1 MSVLNPTQWHGEV
14 GETLQYTSSEVAVG
28 CRKSELTLVQS
39 RSVISRLQKA
49 VGSFPAFRIAT
60 GSAAGDTDK
69 QTPSILLS
77 KQTGGSDIGKSIWT
91 NELEL
96 DLVTSKTQILV
107 HSLKDMPTTLPPKC
121 LLGAIPEREDASD
134 AVIMRADSKF
144 ISIDE
149 LPPGSVVKGSSYG
162 FAAGVTGGG
171 SVKAAAPKDIKE
183 FTTWLA
189 DSTPRVI
196 LIDKTFNFIGSE
208 GSVAS
213 VGCYQKTCPV
223 SSGGQSY
230 IGMLSCTG
238 SNMVS
243 QQINNKSLVGVG
255 SKGVIQGKGIHLA
268 KGTKNIIIQNVHFTN
283 INPGRVWGGD
293 GVQIEGSDGVWIDHC
308 KFSPLQSEPNPSRVT
323 VSNSEFDGVTP
334 TSATCNSDHYW
345 TAMFFGPG
353 DQITLDRNYWHDVSG
368 RSPKLGAD
376 AVKMTVHATN
386 NYFANNKGHDFDI
399 YKGVTALLEGNVFES
414 ITTPMTSESTA
425 ATTVYNAP
433 DSASLAAC
441 SASLDRPCVANSL
454 SNCGQWPS
462 LKSTAALSGLASVK
476 GSLIKPIQA
485 SNVKNVVKTGA
496 GVGKL

>member
-1 MSVLNPTQWHGEV
+1 MRFSPFV
-14 GETLQYTSSEVAVG
+14 GLFLGSGLVAA
-28 CRKSELTLVQS
+28 Q
-39 RSVISRLQKA
+39 
-49 VGSFPAFRIAT
+49 
-60 GSAAGDTDK
+60 
-69 QTPSILLS
+69 
-77 KQTGGSDIGKSIWT
+77 
-91 NELEL
+91 
-96 DLVTSKTQILV
+96 
-107 HSLKDMPTTLPPKC
+107 
-121 LLGAIPEREDASD
+121 
-134 AVIMRADSKF
+134 
-144 ISIDE
+144 
-149 LPPGSVVKGSSYG
+149 VKGSPYG

-183 FTTWLA
+183 LATWLA

-208 GSVAS
+208 GSAVSA
-213 VGCYQKTCPV
+213 GCYQKTCPA

-230 IGMLSCTG
+230 IGTLSCTG
-238 SNMVS
+238 NNMVS
-243 QQINNKSLVGVG
+243 QQIQYDKTGTKPLEVGSKKSIVGVG

-268 KGTKNIIIQNVHFTN
+268 KGAKNIIIQNVHFTN
-283 INPGRVWGGD
+283 INPGSLWGGD

-308 KFSPLQSEPNPSRVT
+308 KFSLVGRMFMASYYNPSRVT

-399 YKGVTALLEGNVFES
+399 YKGVTALIEGNVFEGV
-414 ITTPMTSESTA
+414 TTPMTSESTA
-425 ATTVYNAP
+425 ATTVYNAS
-433 DSASLAAC
+433 DSASLTAC